1 MYEHTLWH
9 VHTLGVFSYKL
20 PIFEKKRKMR
30 PAKEIKKHK
39 PKNIVL
45 EVKQEN
51 ELMLFLMANLS
62 SKSRNNIKSLLKNKQ
77 VVVDGIAI
85 SQYNHVLSVGQKVEI
100 LAERQIEQQTLKGLK
115 LIYED
120 DYLIVIEKN
129 AGTLSVA
136 TEKEKNNTAYS
147 FLSDYVKSQ
156 NPNYRI
162 FVVHRLDRETS
173 GIMMYAKSQ
182 RIQKLLQESWNDSI
196 LERTYVAVVEGE
208 VKNKKDTII
217 SHLVE
222 SKALMV
228 YSTKNTRTGQLA
240 ITHYETVEARPNYS
254 LLKLNLET
262 GRKNQIRVHMHDIGH
277 SIIGDEKY
285 GARTNPIRRLGLH
298 ALVLAFHH
306 PILDKPMRFETQIPK
321 AFVQLFD

>member
-1 MYEHTLWH
+1 
-9 VHTLGVFSYKL
+9 
-20 PIFEKKRKMR
+20 MR
-30 PAKEIKKHK
+30 PPKDTKKQK
-39 PKNIVL
+39 PKSSVL
-45 EVKQEN
+45 EVKEAN
-51 ELMLFLMANLS
+51 ELMLFLMANLPH
-62 SKSRNNIKSLLKNKQ
+62 KSRNDVKSLLRNKQ
-77 VVVDGIAI
+77 ITVDEKTV
-85 SQYNHVLSVGQKVEI
+85 SQYNHPLLVGQKVEVHW
-100 LAERQIEQQTLKGLK
+100 ERKPEQQTLKGLK

-120 DYLIVIEKN
+120 EYLIVIEKN

-156 NPNYRI
+156 NPNNRI

-173 GIMMYAKSQ
+173 GIMMYAKSP

-196 LERTYVAVVEGE
+196 LERTYIAIVEGE
-208 VKNKKDTII
+208 VTQKKDTIV
-217 SHLVE
+217 SYLVE

-228 YSTKNTRTGQLA
+228 YSTKNTKSGQIA
-240 ITHYETVEARPNYS
+240 ITHYETVEATSQYS

-285 GARTNPIRRLGLH
+285 GATTNPIRRLGLH

-306 PILDKPMRFETQIPK
+306 PIFDKPMRFETQIPK
-321 AFVQLFD
+321 SFLQLFE